1 MNRRLMTPQS
11 IQSFE
16 RTEAFEWS
24 RRRGNRKTHIPS
36 LQPFKF
42 RYAELLA
49 DFGYE
54 DLAREYL
61 LSIRSCIGLDS
72 GKGKGG
78 KATTPTSGNLAY
90 ELEFIESLKRLDD
103 RICTS
108 TGAKP
113 SSWESSKDDDA
124 KTGSLASVGS
134 IVKSVLGKKIKA
146 DDMPPSDDKLPKQ
159 ASEKQ
164 IVEEEVVDESP
175 REVAQLCMPEK
186 QQQRQPNPIDDA
198 FEGGDESFIT
208 AKPSFDQT
216 AVAVDDDSPM
226 SPPKLISNSSID
238 APPSSAPPMFPNQTS
253 KPKEE
258 KKKET
263 ILSTPIQASKKAG
276 KEKAPVSEPPSELCI
291 FIGLLSITSMLSD
304 IFFLVYLPTGS
315 AGWLSSGLKKA
326 SKLLGRDPDSKAVVC
341 DPGLAMEAYYDE
353 KLKRWIFPGDDPAE
367 VAKPLAPPPT
377 IPKTTDGPS
386 TPAPSV
392 ASSNDPLATLMAPPP
407 SGVLSRNKRGTPS
420 LGMSRYSASPLTSIG
435 TVPPSNKAPPASPMV
450 ATPPTFATFVPKPSQ
465 KETDPS
471 QEETHGGTQF

>member
-1 MNRRLMTPQS
+1 MNRMLMTPQS

-90 ELEFIESLKRLDD
+90 DLEFIESLKRLDD
-103 RICTS
+103 RICIS
-108 TGAKP
+108 TGAMP
-113 SSWESSKDDDA
+113 SLWESSKDDDTKA
-124 KTGSLASVGS
+124 GSLAAMGS
-134 IVKSVLGKKIKA
+134 IVKSVLGKKINA
-146 DDMPPSDDKLPKQ
+146 DDVPLSDDKLPKQ

-164 IVEEEVVDESP
+164 IVEEEIVDESP
-175 REVAQLCMPEK
+175 REVAQLSMPEK

-198 FEGGDESFIT
+198 LEGGDESFIT

-216 AVAVDDDSPM
+216 AVAVDDDPPIS
-226 SPPKLISNSSID
+226 SPKLINNSSID
-238 APPSSAPPMFPNQTS
+238 APPSSAPPMFPMDHTS
-253 KPKEE
+253 NPKEE

-276 KEKAPVSEPPSELCI
+276 KEKAPVSEPPSELSI
-291 FIGLLSITSMLSD
+291 FISLLSITSMLPD
-304 IFFLVYLPTGS
+304 IFFLMCLPTGS

-377 IPKTTDGPS
+377 IPKTTGGPS

-392 ASSNDPLATLMAPPP
+392 AASNDPLAALMAPPP

-435 TVPPSNKAPPASPMV
+435 NVPPSNPPASPMM
-450 ATPPTFATFVPKPSQ
+450 AAPPTFATFVPKPSQ

-471 QEETHGGTQF
+471 QEETRRGTLF